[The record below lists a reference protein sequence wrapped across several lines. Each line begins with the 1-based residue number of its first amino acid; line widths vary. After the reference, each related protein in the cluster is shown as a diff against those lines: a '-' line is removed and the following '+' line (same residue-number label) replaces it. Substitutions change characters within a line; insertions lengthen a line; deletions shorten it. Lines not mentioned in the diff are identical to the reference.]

1 MAGNIRLSSPFNSLT
16 AAVATGAGKVF
27 TPQTSSVTLLVQG
40 ITTATV
46 ALQASMD
53 NTSFTTV
60 GTPVTADGVVIVDTP
75 YKYLRANVTAYT
87 SGTINAFF
95 LE

>member
-1 MAGNIRLSSPFNSLT
+1 MSGLIRLTGAFSSLT
-16 AAVATGAGKVF
+16 GAVATGAGKVF

-46 ALQASMD
+46 VLQVSMD
-53 NTSFTTV
+53 NTTFTTI
-60 GTPVTADGVVIVDTP
+60 GAGVTADGAIIIDTP
-75 YKYLRANVTAYT
+75 YKYVRANVTAWT

-95 LE
+95 FE

>member
-1 MAGNIRLSSPFNSLT
+1 MSGQIRLSSPFNSLT
-16 AAVATGAGKVF
+16 GATGTGAGKVF
-27 TPQTSSVTLLVQG
+27 TPTTSSVTLLVQG

-53 NTSFTTV
+53 NTTYTTV
-60 GTPVTADGVVIVDTP
+60 ATALTADGSVAIDTP
-75 YKYLRANVTAYT
+75 YKYVRANVTAYT

>member
-1 MAGNIRLSSPFNSLT
+1 MSGQIRLTGAFSSLT
-16 AAVATGAGKVF
+16 GAVATGAGKVF

-46 ALQASMD
+46 VLQVSMD
-53 NTSFTTV
+53 NTTFTTI
-60 GTPVTADGVVIVDTP
+60 GAGVTADGAIIIDTP
-75 YKYLRANVTAYT
+75 YKYVRANVTAWT

-95 LE
+95 FE